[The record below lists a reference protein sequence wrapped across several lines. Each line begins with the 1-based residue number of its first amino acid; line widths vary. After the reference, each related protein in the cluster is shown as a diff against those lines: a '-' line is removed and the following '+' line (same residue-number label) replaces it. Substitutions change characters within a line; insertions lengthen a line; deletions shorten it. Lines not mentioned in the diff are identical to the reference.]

1 MDPVYEFDGQMYEN
15 VEDFLQALAHEY
27 THGDTE
33 NVVDTLERYGFTLSD
48 INVRPEGV

>member
-1 MDPVYEFDGQMYEN
+1 MDPVYEYDGQMYEN

-27 THGDTE
+27 THGDAE
-33 NVVDTLERYGFTLSD
+33 NVVDTLEQYGFTLSD